1 MSEPTYTVCA
11 GSGKRRYAD
20 ELAARIVLNRVHYL
34 AETSKERR
42 RARKHEREVY
52 LCPDCAGFH
61 LTSGL
66 TREIRKV
73 PR

>member
-1 MSEPTYTVCA
+1 VTEPTFTICTV
-11 GSGKRRYAD
+11 SGKRRYAD
-20 ELAARIVLNRVHYL
+20 ELDARIVLSRISYRT
-34 AETSKERR
+34 ETSKERR

-52 LCPDCAGFH
+52 LCPDCGGFH

-73 PR
+73 AS